1 MRTRTGTHTQDLS
14 PPASARD
21 SSRITNRFDRDSQR
35 IAYDLW
41 CLQENLRLAGQPL
54 QPLDCLVDTLQKR
67 NPSLKDTILESGIAL
82 FLERTFADI
91 QQSSAARHRY
101 FFGISR

>member
-1 MRTRTGTHTQDLS
+1 MRARTGTRTQDPS

-21 SSRITNRFDRDSQR
+21 SSRITNRFDRDPQR

-41 CLQENLRLAGQPL
+41 CLQENHRLDGKPL
-54 QPLDCLVDTLQKR
+54 QPLGCLVDILQKR
-67 NPSLKDTILESGIAL
+67 NPGLEDTILESGIAL
-82 FLERTFADI
+82 FLERTFAEI
-91 QQSSAARHRY
+91 RQSSAVRHRY